1 MSRFAA
7 IDLSR
12 LPAPDVVETLSF
24 ESILRAMKD
33 DFAARHPGFDAW
45 LESDPAI
52 KLMEAAAYRELLIR
66 QRVNDAARSVMP
78 AFAAGADL
86 DHLAAFYGVE
96 RQALDPGDPDALPPI
111 PPTREADG
119 DLRRRV
125 QMAPEAMTTAG
136 AAGSYV
142 FNALSAG
149 ETPATI
155 DVASPEPGRIVVTHV
170 FDPNGFS
177 AKVKDATA
185 VSPAPGNVVVT
196 VLGRDG
202 NGAPD
207 RATLDAVRTRLSG
220 DRVRPLG
227 DRLTVRAAAIVDYRV
242 EAVLYPCDG
251 PDVEVVK
258 AEAERRFWR
267 YAADQH
273 VLGGAVARS
282 GIDAALHVPGARKV
296 EPVGWRDIETD
307 EAHAPYCVGLDLRV
321 AETAP
326 PRAEETP

>member
-1 MSRFAA
+1 MEYACKITVRRNGEFH
-7 IDLSR
+7 
-12 LPAPDVVETLSF
+12 AP
-24 ESILRAMKD
+24 
-33 DFAARHPGFDAW
+33 G
-45 LESDPAI
+45 
-52 KLMEAAAYRELLIR
+52 
-66 QRVNDAARSVMP
+66 
-78 AFAAGADL
+78 
-86 DHLAAFYGVE
+86 
-96 RQALDPGDPDALPPI
+96 
-111 PPTREADG
+111 
-119 DLRRRV
+119 
-125 QMAPEAMTTAG
+125 
-136 AAGSYV
+136 
-142 FNALSAG
+142 
-149 ETPATI
+149 ATI
-155 DVASPEPGRIVVTHV
+155 DLDRAEAGRLLEIGAIEPLA
-170 FDPNGFS
+170 
-177 AKVKDATA
+177 AKRDA
-185 VSPAPGNVVVT
+185 APGNVVVT
-196 VLGRDG
+196 VLGRAG

-267 YAADQH
+267 YAAEQH

-326 PRAEETP
+326 PRTEETP